1 MEDFNQSQSQTPV
14 STPAPFSDEQLLPNG
29 GWGIA
34 RESPFTGGCDSQTN
48 GVGSGLELLVFAVA
62 SICYEAGTSKTR
74 SEGVALAL
82 LYLLYWVVEAQM
94 RFPTFYILYRRK
106 NNQYLSVKIDI
117 SFRYQLVITLIMGQT
132 NYTKI
137 NSTGTY
143 SEYNNSYDF

>member
-1 MEDFNQSQSQTPV
+1 MEDFNQSQSQTLV
-14 STPAPFSDEQLLPNG
+14 STPAPFGDEQLLPNG
-29 GWGIA
+29 GRGIA
-34 RESPFTGGCDSQTN
+34 RESPSTGGCDSHTN

-62 SICYEAGTSKTR
+62 SICYAARTSKTR

-82 LYLLYWVVEAQM
+82 FYSLYWVVEAQM
-94 RFPTFYILYRRK
+94 HFPTFYILYRRK

-137 NSTGTY
+137 NSTSTY